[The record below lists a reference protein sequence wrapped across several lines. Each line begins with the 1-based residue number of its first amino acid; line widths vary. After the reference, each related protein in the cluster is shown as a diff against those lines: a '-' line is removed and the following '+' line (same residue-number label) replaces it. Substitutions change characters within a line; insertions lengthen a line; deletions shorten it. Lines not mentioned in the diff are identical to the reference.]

1 MIIVLL
7 IDDCYKLLGTKRK
20 HDIVI
25 LKRSFI
31 EPKEIDRFI
40 NKYTIY
46 TQMPE
51 TIAFGSNFE
60 TLCREFI
67 IPNINSAFWLN
78 YILNIV
84 NLLGKC
90 FVHTRL

>member
-7 IDDCYKLLGTKRK
+7 IDDCYKLLGTKRI

-25 LKRSFI
+25 LKWSFI

-46 TQMPE
+46 
-51 TIAFGSNFE
+51 
-60 TLCREFI
+60 
-67 IPNINSAFWLN
+67 
-78 YILNIV
+78 V
-84 NLLGKC
+84 HKC
-90 FVHTRL
+90 QRQ